1 MWKVLVFVELIV
13 AFVLL
18 FSWMRRESIIHNLI
32 SRAYE
37 SMEEA
42 ASRRIA
48 DNRLKQEMLRQ
59 KKGKLYRLE
68 QRLLYSGLP
77 RRFPF
82 LRPEVY
88 VVGNLLIGVILYTL
102 VSILTQSGWYGLR
115 VVAVFE
121 VLLYFFENY
130 LIAKNYNATDEGL
143 LKFLDFLGNYSLT
156 SGEITAVLGQVG
168 EYLEEPLKSALE
180 ECCYE
185 AQMTGDAGIALL
197 SMAEKIQH
205 PKFKELVRNLEISM
219 RYSADFTVLVS
230 QSRRSVR
237 EYMRM
242 RQERKALAGEAWVS
256 IIILGAMTVVILMAL
271 EALIGIP
278 IEDILWKT
286 WLGRICMGGIGGIL
300 LMFYSQIKNMDR

>member
-102 VSILTQSGWYGLR
+102 VSILTQSGWYGLI

-197 SMAEKIQH
+197 SMAEK
-205 PKFKELVRNLEISM
+205 NT
-219 RYSADFTVLVS
+219 AS
-230 QSRRSVR
+230 QV
-237 EYMRM
+237 
-242 RQERKALAGEAWVS
+242 
-256 IIILGAMTVVILMAL
+256 
-271 EALIGIP
+271 
-278 IEDILWKT
+278 
-286 WLGRICMGGIGGIL
+286 
-300 LMFYSQIKNMDR
+300 

>member
-1 MWKVLVFVELIV
+1 MWKILVFVELIV

-42 ASRRIA
+42 ARRRIA

-68 QRLLYSGLP
+68 QRLLYSGLH

-102 VSILTQSGWYGLR
+102 VSILTQSGWYGLI

>member
-18 FSWMRRESIIHNLI
+18 FSWMRRESIVYNLI
-32 SRAYE
+32 SKAYE

-48 DNRLKQEMLRQ
+48 DNRRKQELLRQ
-59 KKGKLYRLE
+59 KKGRLYRLE
-68 QRLLYSGLP
+68 QRLLYSGLLKS
-77 RRFPF
+77 FPF

-88 VVGNLLIGVILYTL
+88 VIGNLLCGVILYTL
-102 VSILTQSGWYGLR
+102 VSILTQNGWYGLI
-115 VVAVFE
+115 VVAGFE
-121 VLLYFFENY
+121 VILRFLENY

-205 PKFKELVRNLEISM
+205 PKFKELVRNLEVSM

-256 IIILGAMTVVILMAL
+256 IIILGAMTVIILLAL

-300 LMFYSQIKNMDR
+300 LMFYGQIKNMDK

>member
-1 MWKVLVFVELIV
+1 MWKILVFVELIV

-59 KKGKLYRLE
+59 KKGKLYRPE
-68 QRLLYSGLP
+68 QRLLYSGLH
-77 RRFPF
+77 RRFLF

-102 VSILTQSGWYGLR
+102 VSILTQSGWYGLI

>member
-1 MWKVLVFVELIV
+1 MWKLVVFGELV
-13 AFVLL
+13 TAFTLL
-18 FSWMRRESIIHNLI
+18 FVRVRRESIIHNLI
-32 SRAYE
+32 SKAYE
-37 SMEEA
+37 SLEEA
-42 ASRRIA
+42 SAKRVANNRRIK
-48 DNRLKQEMLRQ
+48 DMRRC
-59 KKGKLYRLE
+59 KKGKLYHLE
-68 QRLLYSGLP
+68 QKLLYSGLH
-77 RRFPF
+77 RRFPS
-82 LRPEVY
+82 LSPEVCI
-88 VVGNLLIGVILYTL
+88 VINLLLAVAIHFLICLLTGNFVYGVLAVVFMEL
-102 VSILTQSGWYGLR
+102 VLHLFLNFLMMR
-115 VVAVFE
+115 
-121 VLLYFFENY
+121 
-130 LIAKNYNATDEGL
+130 NYNATDEGL

-168 EYLEEPLKSALE
+168 EYLDEPLKSVLE

-242 RQERKALAGEAWVS
+242 RQERKALASEAWVS
-256 IIILGAMTVVILMAL
+256 IVILGAMTVVILMAL

-278 IEDILWKT
+278 IEDIVWST
-286 WLGRICMGGIGGIL
+286 WIGKICMGGIGFIL
-300 LMFYSQIKNMDR
+300 LLFYSQIRTMDK

>member
-1 MWKVLVFVELIV
+1 MWKILVFVELIV

-68 QRLLYSGLP
+68 QRLLYSGLH

-102 VSILTQSGWYGLR
+102 VSILTQSGWYGVI

-242 RQERKALAGEAWVS
+242 RQERKSLVGEAWVS

>member
-18 FSWMRRESIIHNLI
+18 FSWMRRESIVYNLI
-32 SRAYE
+32 SKAYE

-48 DNRLKQEMLRQ
+48 DNRRKQELLRQ
-59 KKGKLYRLE
+59 KKGRLYRLE
-68 QRLLYSGLP
+68 QRLLYSGLLKS
-77 RRFPF
+77 FPF

-88 VVGNLLIGVILYTL
+88 VVGNLLCGVILYTL
-102 VSILTQSGWYGLR
+102 VSILTQNGWYGLI
-115 VVAVFE
+115 VVAGFE
-121 VLLYFFENY
+121 VILRFWENY

-256 IIILGAMTVVILMAL
+256 IIILGAMTVIILLAL

-300 LMFYSQIKNMDR
+300 LMFYGQIKNMDK

>member
-1 MWKVLVFVELIV
+1 MWKILVFVELIV

-68 QRLLYSGLP
+68 QRLLYSGLH

-102 VSILTQSGWYGLR
+102 VSILTQSGWYGLI

>member
-1 MWKVLVFVELIV
+1 MWKVFIFVELIV
-13 AFVLL
+13 AFCLL
-18 FSWMRRESIIHNLI
+18 FVWIRRESIIHNII
-32 SRAYE
+32 SKAYDSLE
-37 SMEEA
+37 QA
-42 ASRRIA
+42 TARRTM
-48 DNRLKQEMLRQ
+48 DNRRSKDILKG

-68 QRLLYSGLP
+68 QRLIYSGLY
-77 RRFPF
+77 RRFPI
-82 LRPEVY
+82 LSPEIY
-88 VVGNLLIGVILYTL
+88 IVGNLLIGVTVYAF
-102 VSILTQSGWYGLR
+102 VCILTQSSGYGLIA
-115 VVAVFE
+115 VAVFE
-121 VLLYFFENY
+121 VLLYFLVN
-130 LIAKNYNATDEGL
+130 LMIMKNYNATDEGL

-168 EYLEEPLKSALE
+168 EYLEEPLRSVLE

-197 SMAEKIQH
+197 SMGEKIQH
-205 PKFKELVRNLEISM
+205 PKFKELIRNLEISM

-256 IIILGAMTVVILMAL
+256 IMILGAMTVIILMAL

-278 IEDILWKT
+278 IENILWHT
-286 WLGRICMGGIGGIL
+286 WIGKICMAGIGFIL
-300 LMFYSQIKNMDR
+300 LMFYSQIRTMDK